1 MCELVKNFNYF
12 FSNDD
17 PVGTDVNKLRPVCKS
32 HRIHSC
38 GIFHAFSQA
47 KLDKLDIET
56 DGRMNRHRTVVQL
69 RKGLERVAEIGADGE
84 SLSATLKEE
93 RKKILEVLE
102 LGGGNGTMII

>member
-1 MCELVKNFNYF
+1 
-12 FSNDD
+12 
-17 PVGTDVNKLRPVCKS
+17 
-32 HRIHSC
+32 
-38 GIFHAFSQA
+38 
-47 KLDKLDIET
+47 
-56 DGRMNRHRTVVQL
+56 MNRHRTVVQL